1 MADSFSKQL
10 NGFSVKVFRME
21 REVFHGV
28 TEEVQRSIVE
38 GSELTGAV
46 GQPVDTGAL
55 KASWTPQFVSPTE
68 WRTTTHLAY
77 APGIEDGISS
87 HGTPITFRSQ
97 VGGKHSLKQTRIGFP
112 RIVDYIVSKVRGR
125 NGT

>member
-1 MADSFSKQL
+1 MTTFSQSL
-10 NGFSVKVFRME
+10 QGFSVKITRME

-38 GSELTGAV
+38 GSELTGAP

-55 KASWTPQFVSPTE
+55 RASWTPQFVSDTE
-68 WRTTTHLAY
+68 WRTTTHLKY

-87 HGTPITFRSQ
+87 HGTPITFHSQ
-97 VGGKHSLKQTRIGFP
+97 VGGAHSVWQTRRGFSH
-112 RIVDYIVSKVRGR
+112 IVDYVLKKVRGQ
-125 NGT
+125 NGS